1 MKSIFVR
8 SLNSFPTPTIFNWA
22 MLLFRVLLSIE
33 MIRVHGFR
41 KLGIGGVSE
50 PELIPN
56 PYHLPEAFNDTFV
69 VLAILFFPMLVLC
82 GFCTRL
88 ATIPTLVVT
97 LTCYFILHS
106 HDSGLIK
113 DTSFM
118 YSLAFFVILM
128 MGAGKYSVDNYMY
141 KKL

>member
-8 SLNSFPTPTIFNWA
+8 SLNSFPTHTIFNWA

-41 KLGIGGVSE
+41 KLGIGVSE

-69 VLAILFFPMLVLC
+69 VLATLFFPMLVLC

-97 LTCYFILHS
+97 ITSYFISHS
-106 HDSGLIK
+106 NDTGLIK
-113 DTSFM
+113 EMSIL
-118 YSLAFFVILM
+118 YGLAFSLILM
-128 MGAGKYSVDNYMY
+128 LGAGKYSVDNYMY